1 VRVASFENLG
11 SRRLLVFLTLLGSLA
26 ILIFGLVESRV
37 LENLWPNAL
46 AREAEALLGGAAV
59 FILLCRISFGRFAA
73 LARYGVI
80 CAVGCGIAICFGLGP
95 TLAGLGVALSC
106 LICGNVVLTVAG
118 CDIDDPFV
126 AAVVGVSGTILL
138 LVGAGIAHIPMIP
151 VFWLFLGGM
160 LACLAVWPKVRIRVI
175 GQLTNWRSVE
185 NEPRWDLIET
195 ASAVLVLF
203 ELLYIGANAAMPERY
218 YDPLAMHMMVPTQI
232 LTFGHWTYTPRL
244 AFAFFPIGADYLF
257 SYAMAMGGELAAKL
271 INLLSLLLATALLY
285 DIVRESHD
293 RRFAWIAAALFLS
306 IPVALIVSA
315 SMFVENMLCLLT
327 VGAFRLLLMQRRITN
342 RGALVGLAIVLP
354 ALAAIKLQGV
364 LVAFAGTGV
373 ALWSQDYAVLRRRDW
388 TAVGAVAVIA
398 GGLGALTYIYAWAVT
413 GNPVFPLMNNIF
425 RSPFWPPVA
434 FQDASYVGLLSP
446 WLLYRMTFD
455 TSTYLQAWPGGLG
468 FVFMALLPAGLVAA
482 ILSPMRAV
490 TIALIIAAFYVAIV
504 LLEEQYIRY
513 LYPVFPLLVLVC
525 IHGMA
530 TLAVSHR
537 SRIALGTCA
546 LALGLL
552 SIYKFPASG
561 WIMRD
566 NDLQW
571 LFDSTKWHDWLAGT
585 VPERLANDLINA
597 MATGHPH
604 VLYACDAFGAFLHGT
619 PVYTNWYNPQVQR
632 QLSEARIPEQI
643 RSVMDSEQIA
653 FAVVNTASTQPVDRV
668 VGTYAEQS
676 GVFVAQIGRLR
687 IYRIASGASQ

>member
-285 DIVRESHD
+285 DIVRESHG

-373 ALWSQDYAVLRRRDW
+373 ALWSQDYAVL
-388 TAVGAVAVIA
+388 GEGI
-398 GGLGALTYIYAWAVT
+398 G
-413 GNPVFPLMNNIF
+413 
-425 RSPFWPPVA
+425 PP
-434 FQDASYVGLLSP
+434 SGP
-446 WLLYRMTFD
+446 WR
-455 TSTYLQAWPGGLG
+455 
-468 FVFMALLPAGLVAA
+468 
-482 ILSPMRAV
+482 
-490 TIALIIAAFYVAIV
+490 
-504 LLEEQYIRY
+504 
-513 LYPVFPLLVLVC
+513 
-525 IHGMA
+525 
-530 TLAVSHR
+530 
-537 SRIALGTCA
+537 
-546 LALGLL
+546 
-552 SIYKFPASG
+552 
-561 WIMRD
+561 
-566 NDLQW
+566 
-571 LFDSTKWHDWLAGT
+571 
-585 VPERLANDLINA
+585 
-597 MATGHPH
+597 
-604 VLYACDAFGAFLHGT
+604 
-619 PVYTNWYNPQVQR
+619 
-632 QLSEARIPEQI
+632 
-643 RSVMDSEQIA
+643 
-653 FAVVNTASTQPVDRV
+653 
-668 VGTYAEQS
+668 
-676 GVFVAQIGRLR
+676 
-687 IYRIASGASQ
+687 